1 MKKILIIDDD
11 EMHLVLV
18 RQILD
23 SEGCTVLSTAD
34 GPHGITLFRDHRP
47 DLVLL
52 DLGLPSMNGI
62 DVLKEIRKI
71 DRGAKVIVVTGYA
84 STETVNIAERHGAIE
99 VLQKPIEFK
108 EFLEKIR
115 RALNLP
121 EAQDQ

>member
-1 MKKILIIDDD
+1 MKKVLIIDDD

-23 SEGCTVLSTAD
+23 REECTVLSTAD
-34 GPHGITLFRDHRP
+34 GPHGITLYRDHRP

-71 DRGAKVIVVTGYA
+71 DRNAKVIVVTGYA
-84 STETVNIAERHGAIE
+84 SRETVNIPERHGAIE
-99 VLQKPIEFK
+99 VLQKPIEFRT
-108 EFLEKIR
+108 FLEKIR
-115 RALNLP
+115 RALGLP

>member
-1 MKKILIIDDD
+1 MKKVLIIDDD

-23 SEGCTVLSTAD
+23 AEECAVLSTAD
-34 GPHGITLFRDHRP
+34 GPHGITLFKEHRP

-62 DVLKEIRKI
+62 DVLKEIRKV

-84 STETVNIAERHGAIE
+84 STETANIAERNGAME
-99 VLQKPIEFK
+99 VMQKPIEFK
-108 EFLEKIR
+108 SFLEKIR
-115 RALNLP
+115 RALDLP
-121 EAQDQ
+121 EAQDR

>member
-1 MKKILIIDDD
+1 VKKVLIIDDD

-23 SEGCTVLSTAD
+23 SEECSVLSTAD
-34 GPHGITLFRDHRP
+34 GPHGITLFKDHRP

-84 STETVNIAERHGAIE
+84 SAETAHIAERHGAME
-99 VLQKPIEFK
+99 VVQKPVDLMT
-108 EFLEKIR
+108 FLEKIR
-115 RALNLP
+115 RVLNLP
-121 EAQDQ
+121 GAQDP